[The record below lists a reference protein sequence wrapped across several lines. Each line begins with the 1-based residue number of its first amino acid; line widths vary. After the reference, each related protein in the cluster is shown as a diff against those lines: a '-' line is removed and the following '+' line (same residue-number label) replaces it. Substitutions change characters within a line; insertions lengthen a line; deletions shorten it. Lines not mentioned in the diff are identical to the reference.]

1 MPPTRLWR
9 TPLRHRRSRAGPTS
23 GAWWAGTR
31 GCRTR
36 STLAPCR
43 SRRRRQRLQA
53 LREQSPICN
62 PCGLVFSHIC
72 MSCVV
77 WDRLWRHSSRL
88 EKITRP
94 VHVWFIMHVSWC
106 IPCDVRRPRVAAEAV
121 GLSHSPARPAAADGA
136 EPFACVGRGCRSAGV
151 CWWGLLGGRWLR
163 QLQGSAQAFGAQ
175 LWLPVN
181 ESRRH

>member
-1 MPPTRLWR
+1 MRTPPVKNPSMYRRVLVHLSPQARLLSMLSQAPQSSSGCFFFQKGSKCNVYRVRVHAFHRTAVPPTRLWR

-23 GAWWAGTR
+23 GPFWAGTR

-88 EKITRP
+88 EKNATSACL
-94 VHVWFIMHVSWC
+94 VHY
-106 IPCDVRRPRVAAEAV
+106 
-121 GLSHSPARPAAADGA
+121 
-136 EPFACVGRGCRSAGV
+136 ACVMV
-151 CWWGLLGGRWLR
+151 YTM
-163 QLQGSAQAFGAQ
+163 
-175 LWLPVN
+175 
-181 ESRRH
+181 